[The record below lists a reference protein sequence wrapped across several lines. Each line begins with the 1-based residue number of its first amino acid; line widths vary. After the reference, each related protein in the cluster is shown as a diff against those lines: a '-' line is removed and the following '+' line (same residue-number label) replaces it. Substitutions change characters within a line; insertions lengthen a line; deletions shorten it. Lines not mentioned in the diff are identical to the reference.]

1 MQHGRDFGGVPV
13 GDIRVEVLHIKEE
26 LVHIGDA
33 RDVPVGILP
42 NFFSVLP
49 GFSLKSSTATFSEA
63 LSVKVPS
70 GGASGGEG
78 GASGGQFFSTHFL
91 SFFSAALSFFSAFLT
106 FFSSLEHL
114 EHFFF
119 SPPASTPVAR
129 RSEMR
134 SKVMSFIVCAL
145 CVRVYL
151 RTKAMAHDRTRAGRQ
166 RRGERHAFSRGFEN
180 GLLLESVAQLS
191 QALSHTIA
199 DWVRI

>member
-1 MQHGRDFGGVPV
+1 MGQRQRPERRARAEDPRLEGVGQGTSGERTLNICSMV
-13 GDIRVEVLHIKEE
+13 VTSEVSQLEISALKFSILRKSSSISVMPETSQS
-26 LVHIGDA
+26 A
-33 RDVPVGILP
+33 ILP
-42 NFFSVLP
+42 NFFSVVP

-78 GASGGQFFSTHFL
+78 GASGGHFFSTHFL

-114 EHFFF
+114 EHFFL

-151 RTKAMAHDRTRAGRQ
+151 RTKAMAHDRTRAGGK
-166 RRGERHAFSRGFEN
+166 GEE
-180 GLLLESVAQLS
+180 
-191 QALSHTIA
+191 
-199 DWVRI
+199 